1 MTENRSATTAYN
13 AASQTVS
20 SLRAVVMLY
29 DGMIKAIYEAKSA
42 IEVGR
47 IEDRFNATQKASKIL
62 LGLQAN
68 LDFTN
73 GGQMAVMLDQF
84 YHTIFRD
91 LQQINMKN
99 SETLCESVVTALK
112 EVRQSWNELAE
123 QDDRGSLKTES
134 RPSSP
139 ERTARNSG
147 PDNPTEEPADPGGGF
162 AISI

>member
-1 MTENRSATTAYN
+1 MTENRNATTAYN
-13 AASQTVS
+13 TASQTVS

-29 DGMIKAIYEAKSA
+29 DGMIKAVYEAKSA
-42 IEVGR
+42 IEAGR
-47 IEDRFNATQKASKIL
+47 IEDRFNATQRACKIL

-68 LDFTN
+68 LDFVN

-99 SETLCESVVTALK
+99 SEALCESVVTALK
-112 EVRQSWNELAE
+112 EVRQSWGELAE
-123 QDDRGSLKTES
+123 KGDHGSLKEEITPAS
-134 RPSSP
+134 H
-139 ERTARNSG
+139 RNTGTSAG
-147 PDNPTEEPADPGGGF
+147 RDQTSEEASDPIGGV